1 MKSRLHQVRMSGHAR
16 VRLRGADPLAAPD
29 TRDPGGA
36 HQPGYLVPADVI
48 TGTLSRLPDLPGT
61 VDPVVV
67 LPQLPHDRA
76 DDLIALVPHRGL
88 AVLDRV
94 VAARGHLQHAADELD
109 PQTPAGDDIVAVG
122 VDEHGYFLCWRSS
135 SAPKKLAALFKISLA
150 RFSSRFSCSSSFSLA
165 ASLVLTPGTWPS
177 SMSAW
182 RTQERTDSVPYP
194 SWARPGAPCR
204 ARFPA
209 QHAAF

>member
-1 MKSRLHQVRMSGHAR
+1 MSGHAR
-16 VRLRGADPLAAPD
+16 VGLGGPDPLGAPHAL
-29 TRDPGGA
+29 DPGGA
-36 HQPGYLVPADVI
+36 HQPGDLVPADVVA
-48 TGTLSRLPDLPGT
+48 GAAGRLPDLPGA

-76 DDLIALVPHRGL
+76 HHLITLVPRRGL

-122 VDEHGYFLCWRSS
+122 VDERGYFLCWRSS

-150 RFSSRFSCSSSFSLA
+150 RFSSRFSCSSSFNLA

-177 SMSAW
+177 SMSAC
-182 RTQERTDSVPYP
+182 RTQDRTDSMP
-194 SWARPGAPCR
+194 
-204 ARFPA
+204 
-209 QHAAF
+209 